1 MSVGKDF
8 VNVINDATKS
18 KTSPRDIEAT
28 VSRVDGKTAWVRMP
42 GSETETPVKLT
53 IDAKK
58 GDTVQ
63 VRVSKGRAWITGNTT
78 APPTDDKVAKQA
90 MQAVSTLSKKSVKIQ
105 ESVEAIE
112 ESIEDGEF
120 TVEGVYV
127 QYILSTSNAS
137 VVPYQGMDW
146 SDTLPTYVSGTYYWT
161 RTVTVTEDGEE
172 HISDPVL
179 DLGAQLTAEV
189 DQAQKSTNNHF
200 WHDNTGAYVTEQNG
214 SYATGYA
221 VRITNSGIIQSYN
234 GNMLSSWTGS
244 GVSFYRTGSNT
255 AMASF
260 GSSGIAFDNT
270 LPFTIGN
277 TSGSYIK
284 WYQENN
290 TWKIKVVADEITFG
304 GSDLSQTLSDME
316 DDIDDVAGDVDD
328 AAKTATNYITASGSG
343 INVHAANDSYNY
355 ANVSSDGL
363 KVYQSVNGTAKM
375 VAQFGSTA
383 TIKTNPDSAYKV
395 YIDGDQLDIRYND
408 YYAVV
413 RLAGAN
419 TNGGQI
425 IAYDKSHIKHG
436 LLSCDVVSTSYENG
450 RISIQGSSD
459 GGGLYDSNIGSNGG
473 YLIKSSSTGK
483 YVQINTKAYSE
494 TLSTY
499 ETLRIN
505 SNGTLG
511 ISGSSRRWKKDIRY
525 LADDSMNVQ
534 KDEILNGI
542 RKLSAS
548 IFKYK
553 EKPERNPDIDWD
565 TDSDNLGFIAEDV
578 AKYLPQAAIFDHQ
591 NESLVNDW
599 SERNIIP
606 AILLLAQEAMNRVES
621 LERRIS

>member
-127 QYILSTSNAS
+127 QYILSTSNSS

-146 SDTLPTYVSGTYYWT
+146 SDTLPTYVSGCYYWT
-161 RTVTVTEDGEE
+161 RTVTVTEDEEE
-172 HISDPVL
+172 HISEPVL

-244 GVSFYRTGSNT
+244 GVSFYQSGSQT
-255 AMASF
+255 PMATF
-260 GSSGIAFDNT
+260 GSSGITFDNT

-290 TWKIKVVADEITFG
+290 IWKIKVVADEITFG
-304 GSDLSQTLSDME
+304 GSNLATTLSNMDSDIDAAESAASSASSAVNTLSQHFSFSSSYGARVLS
-316 DDIDDVAGDVDD
+316 
-328 AAKTATNYITASGSG
+328 
-343 INVHAANDSYNY
+343 DSYNY
-355 ANVSSDGL
+355 SQMDSSGLTIYKSGSQVASFGNTASIGSSSGFHQVISNADAIYYNGSTMIGGVMFADDGSLAFASQNRNLVLSTGGTSYPIWLTSSVVNVSRRICSEYTYNNRG
-363 KVYQSVNGTAKM
+363 SVTSANLYVNSNGNFMRIGDSSSRRYKEDIEDAGE
-375 VAQFGSTA
+375 QFD
-383 TIKTNPDSAYKV
+383 P
-395 YIDGDQLDIRYND
+395 
-408 YYAVV
+408 
-413 RLAGAN
+413 
-419 TNGGQI
+419 
-425 IAYDKSHIKHG
+425 H
-436 LLSCDVVSTSYENG
+436 
-450 RISIQGSSD
+450 
-459 GGGLYDSNIGSNGG
+459 GLYDIPFRQFRFKQG
-473 YLIKSSSTGK
+473 YFG
-483 YVQINTKAYSE
+483 E
-494 TLSTY
+494 DC
-499 ETLRIN
+499 E
-505 SNGTLG
+505 
-511 ISGSSRRWKKDIRY
+511 
-525 LADDSMNVQ
+525 DSHCY
-534 KDEILNGI
+534 DL
-542 RKLSAS
+542 
-548 IFKYK
+548 K
-553 EKPERNPDIDWD
+553 E
-565 TDSDNLGFIAEDV
+565 GFIAEEV
-578 AKYLPQAAIFDHQ
+578 YEHYPAAIVMEDGKIETWGVREIVPPMLALIQEQ
-591 NESLVNDW
+591 NNRI
-599 SERNIIP
+599 SE
-606 AILLLAQEAMNRVES
+606 